1 VACLQCIGIARQ
13 GGDAHGA
20 FILDNSVACQDWGR
34 TNGSFGSSKTVK
46 SAVDDVKNYSDRIAA
61 IELY

>member
-1 VACLQCIGIARQ
+1 VACSQCIGIARQ
-13 GGDAHGA
+13 GGDGHGA

-34 TNGSFGSSKTVK
+34 TNGSFGTSKTVK
-46 SAVDDVKNYSDRIAA
+46 SAVDDVRNYSDRIAA